1 MYVRHTRG
9 SNDIVIKIK
18 FVTAT
23 MAILILGT
31 VPSVYAHSGSVHIRV
46 TYGIEGDRADRVVR
60 KESEM
65 V

>member
-1 MYVRHTRG
+1 MKYHMYVRHTRG

-31 VPSVYAHSGSVHIRV
+31 VPSAYAHSAAYI
-46 TYGIEGDRADRVVR
+46 YGLHMGL
-60 KESEM
+60 KEIGLI

>member
-31 VPSVYAHSGSVHIRV
+31 VPSAYAHSAAYI
-46 TYGIEGDRADRVVR
+46 YGLHMGL
-60 KESEM
+60 KEIGLI